1 MSEQKHGLG
10 RGLDALFGD
19 ENEAFDLNKFVQ
31 SAEKEGDV
39 ESLDIQKIVPCAYQ
53 PRQTFDEESLKEL
66 AESIRQ
72 KGILQPILVRQKS
85 DAHFEIVAGERR
97 YRAAIEAGLDKIP
110 VIKKDLS
117 DAEAF
122 EIALIENMMRE
133 NLNPIEE
140 AKGFEKL
147 VNEYHITHDN
157 LAKSIGK
164 SRSYIT
170 NTLRLLMLP
179 LSVQNMVSDKKISTG
194 HARALVGLQNAE
206 DMAQKIVSKDLS
218 VRQTE
223 DLICR
228 SKERKKG
235 KYRPVK
241 NPNEKELELQL
252 GHVLGVETEI
262 HFSDAGKG
270 KIVLKFNNFD
280 ELENLLNKLENK
292 GL

>member
-1 MSEQKHGLG
+1 
-10 RGLDALFGD
+10 
-19 ENEAFDLNKFVQ
+19 
-31 SAEKEGDV
+31 
-39 ESLDIQKIVPCAYQ
+39 
-53 PRQTFDEESLKEL
+53 
-66 AESIRQ
+66 
-72 KGILQPILVRQKS
+72 
-85 DAHFEIVAGERR
+85 
-97 YRAAIEAGLDKIP
+97 
-110 VIKKDLS
+110 
-117 DAEAF
+117 
-122 EIALIENMMRE
+122 
-133 NLNPIEE
+133 
-140 AKGFEKL
+140 
-147 VNEYHITHDN
+147 
-157 LAKSIGK
+157 
-164 SRSYIT
+164 
-170 NTLRLLMLP
+170 MLP

-241 NPNEKELELQL
+241 NKKKKELELQL